1 MVVCHFIMAPWQHMQ
16 MDMHVCTHTQHLR
29 VEIIITIPFQYYFK
43 EWTIQKQ
50 KEEKLKQQMNEDKV
64 KYEQIKKGNLL

>member
-1 MVVCHFIMAPWQHMQ
+1 MATYA
-16 MDMHVCTHTQHLR
+16 DGHLR